1 MKIGFGGAL
10 KLLQE
15 LQLEL
20 SKVIDLPKNLPK
32 IDVRPTGLT
41 ASYGLSA
48 PKVTAGSFLIRN
60 IAMNAGVDVPFDGKP
75 VTVSLGFAKRENPF
89 NVSIMAFGGGGY
101 IDLTLGPTGLIKL
114 EASIEFG
121 ASLEVNFFIARG
133 EVHALGGVRFK
144 AAGGSI
150 DIDGFIRI
158 GGSVEVL
165 GLVSVSIELVVTL
178 SYRSGN
184 RLVGRATLV
193 VEIDLTLYSDK
204 VEIDSGNGCSPAART
219 ATARYRG
226 ASPPTM
232 PGALK
237 AWKTYRGGVRGMN
250 ELLWI
255 SVPGG
260 VGADGRPAVRVLVVP
275 LLEGA
280 TLGAAA
286 WGAGPHRPCSR
297 TPRCGS
303 SGARTRAR

>member
-1 MKIGFGGAL
+1 
-10 KLLQE
+10 
-15 LQLEL
+15 
-20 SKVIDLPKNLPK
+20 
-32 IDVRPTGLT
+32 
-41 ASYGLSA
+41 
-48 PKVTAGSFLIRN
+48 
-60 IAMNAGVDVPFDGKP
+60 MNAGVDVPFDGKP

-204 VEIDSGNGCSPAART
+204 VEIDSGEWVLAGSSDSDRALP
-219 ATARYRG
+219 G

-232 PGALK
+232 PAHSR
-237 AWKTYRGGVRGMN
+237 RGRSTGRRSRDERAAVDQR
-250 ELLWI
+250 
-255 SVPGG
+255 PGRRRRR
-260 VGADGRPAVRVLVVP
+260 RPAGRA
-275 LLEGA
+275 GA
-280 TLGAAA
+280 RRPASRGRNPRRRRHGELAPV
-286 WGAGPHRPCSR
+286 GPARR